1 MIYTDR
7 LQEIALAI
15 MSGQQLVAKNDEER
29 EFIEKAR
36 KEIQQIKDKG
46 LVVDMIKEWPDFD

>member
-15 MSGQQLVAKNDEER
+15 MSGQPLVAKNDEER